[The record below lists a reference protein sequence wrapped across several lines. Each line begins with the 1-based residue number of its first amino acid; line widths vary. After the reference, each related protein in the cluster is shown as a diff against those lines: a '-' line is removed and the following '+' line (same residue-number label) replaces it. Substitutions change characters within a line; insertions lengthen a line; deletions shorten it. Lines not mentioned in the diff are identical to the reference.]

1 MNIDVPEILLPIYT
15 TDKRYIAI
23 RGGRGSG
30 KSWSVAD
37 FLLCKGLESRKRVL
51 CTREVQ
57 TSIKDSVHKLL
68 ADRIEYHRLNKFYN
82 ITDKNIKGANGS
94 EFIFKGLFRN
104 DNDIKSTE
112 GIDYCWTEEAQ
123 AVSRRS
129 LEVLTP
135 TIRKDNSQIIYTYNP
150 TNEDDPV
157 HTDYTLAG
165 RDDTLKIEALFHH
178 NPWFPEV
185 LKKEMEYDRRTDP
198 DKYAHKWLGQC
209 IAHSEAQIF
218 YGKWNIEEFDSNA
231 EAYYYGADWGF
242 ATDPTV
248 LVRCFIKDN
257 TLFIDYEA
265 YEVKCEI
272 TETPR
277 LFDSVP
283 DVRKY
288 EIIADSARPETISH
302 LRRNGF
308 RIEGAAKGKGS
319 VEDGIEHLRGFEKI
333 IIHPRCKHTI
343 DEFRLYKF
351 KQDKLSG
358 KILNV
363 PEDKN
368 NHIIDA
374 LRYALEKVMKN
385 RKVNINKITG
395 WSGAVYA

>member
-1 MNIDVPEILLPIYT
+1 MPIYT

-68 ADRIEYHRLNKFYN
+68 ADRIEYHRLNKFYT

-112 GIDYCWTEEAQ
+112 GIDYCWVEEAQ

-135 TIRKDNSQIIYTYNP
+135 TIRKENSQIIYTYNP

-157 HTDYTLAG
+157 HADYTLAD
-165 RDDTLKIEALFHH
+165 REDTLKIEALFHH

-185 LKKEMEYDRRTDP
+185 LRNEMEYDRRTDP
-198 DKYAHKWLGQC
+198 DKYAHKWLGKC
-209 IAHSEAQIF
+209 ISHSEAQIF
-218 YGKWNIEEFDSNA
+218 YGKWKIEEFDSISDS
-231 EAYYYGADWGF
+231 YYYGADWGF

-248 LVRCFIKDN
+248 LVRCFVKDN

-265 YEVKCEI
+265 YEIKCEI

-319 VEDGIEHLRGFEKI
+319 IEDGIEHLRGFEKI

>member
-1 MNIDVPEILLPIYT
+1 MNIDVPEILLPLYT

-37 FLLCKGLESRKRVL
+37 FLLCKGLESKKRVL

-68 ADRIEYHRLNKFYN
+68 SDRIEHHKLKGFYT

-135 TIRKDNSQIIYTYNP
+135 TIRKDKSQILYTYNP

-157 HTDYTLAG
+157 HVDYTLAN

-185 LKKEMEYDRRTDP
+185 LRNEMEYDRRTDP

-218 YGKWNIEEFDSNA
+218 YGKWNIEEFESNSDT
-231 EAYYYGADWGF
+231 YYYGADWGF
-242 ATDPTV
+242 ATDPTA
-248 LVRCFIKDN
+248 LVRCFIKEN
-257 TLFIDYEA
+257 TLYIDYEA

-272 TETPR
+272 TDTAR
-277 LFDSVP
+277 LFDVIPES
-283 DVRKY
+283 RKH

-319 VEDGIEHLRGFEKI
+319 VEDGIEHLRGYEKI
-333 IIHPRCKHTI
+333 VIHPRCKHTI

-351 KQDKLSG
+351 KQDKLTG